1 MNKKRKKVLAV
12 FLIIVV
18 FSGVLTFIFK
28 AKYENIKNSYV
39 SEMGVYTPGGIPD
52 EYYNDFFNIDIFE
65 YWVYKLNKSEQKEIE
80 KDLKSGCWLPG
91 SYSILR
97 KFGFEQEPEEE
108 SECYTCCYDVRNECF
123 VRVSST
129 SNYPSP
135 CIIYFYDTVTHYY
148 YCIHWSM

>member
-18 FSGVLTFIFK
+18 FSGIWTIIFK

-39 SEMGVYTPGGIPD
+39 SETGVYTPSGIPD
-52 EYYNDFFNIDIFE
+52 EYHNELSIDTFE
-65 YWVYKLNKSEQKEIE
+65 YWVYELNKSEQKEIE
-80 KDLKSGCWLPG
+80 EDLKSGCWLPG
-91 SYSILR
+91 SYSILW

-123 VRVSST
+123 VKVIDT
-129 SNYPSP
+129 ENYPSP